1 MRFFKGSVSYIFRL
15 CCTFGVKHY
24 QLQFD
29 KGDLTPSAGEQ
40 SSLCQAK
47 VSHIAT
53 TAYPSL
59 CRTKQLAVFLFSIGE
74 LFSVKLS
81 TCELSHWVL
90 FCHSN
95 RTCSFFK
102 WAQELAD
109 YERTF
114 LDQAAQVNSW
124 DRLLMENGE
133 KVQMFKCSSMC
144 KCPDFLSFFFYLMH

>member
-15 CCTFGVKHY
+15 CCTCGVKHY
-24 QLQFD
+24 QLQFY
-29 KGDLTPSAGEQ
+29 KVDLTRSVGEQ
-40 SSLCQAK
+40 SSLCRAK
-47 VSHIAT
+47 VSHTAT

-59 CRTKQLAVFLFSIGE
+59 SRTKQLAVFLFSAEE
-74 LFSVKLS
+74 LFSVKLW

-90 FCHSN
+90 FFHSD

-144 KCPDFLSFFFYLMH
+144 KWPYFLSFFFYLMH